1 MSVRYVLAMN
11 VKSDIADNI
20 GYQNLDVTIRNAL
33 SARGL
38 RVEGPHSTKHSID
51 GSFLVRRSLISVSL
65 SVVGT
70 DVLSVAQTRDID
82 SAIVQSIANNARVP
96 WIASVI
102 VSGLSGQGDSSY
114 RVGWLPTADITEV
127 QRAVARGEGVPQTTI
142 TNPVTSTTV
151 QETTDPSIVPGTRT
165 QSGASDAID
174 EAARLLREAAE
185 KAKRVAEENK
195 YLLYG
200 GLAVVGVTAVAV
212 IVVKVK

>member
-20 GYQNLDVTIRNAL
+20 GYQNLDLTVRNAL
-33 SARGL
+33 SARGF

-82 SAIVQSIANNARVP
+82 SAIVQSIASNARVR
-96 WIASVI
+96 WNTSDI

-114 RVGWLPTADITEV
+114 RVGWFPTADITEV

-165 QSGASDAID
+165 PSEARNLATQASDWASQ
-174 EAARLLREAAE
+174 
-185 KAKRVAEENK
+185 NK
-195 YLLYG
+195 PLIYG